1 MEPALRV
8 ALEAVH
14 LSPVRAVVHVTGG
27 AAQSL
32 GWVMAV
38 PGASRT
44 VLEAR
49 VPYARTAMVDVLGA
63 EPSSYVS
70 AQTAMGLARAAYKRG
85 VKLSP
90 PHGSEHRNVVGVGC
104 TCALASVPAKK
115 GAHRC
120 VVATFGVLGSATYE
134 LLLQK
139 GLRDRWEEDGLASRV
154 VVQAL
159 ADAAVEAEAARAEA
173 EMDGDAADAVF
184 PKNKPDAVEKRHAF
198 TIPMDLTDG
207 DALSHTRNKLEDPI
221 ASLLAGDLALVEL
234 IGGTV
239 TAVECVPAY
248 GHLVLPGSFNPLHVG
263 HREMLAAASLL
274 KPDLPLAFELAVS
287 NVDKGTIH
295 VDEVVKRAKQFEGG
309 MLKTLDGQR
318 DLTSSPTSSPDAV
331 IKPSPSKFESP
342 KLLLT
347 RAPFFSTKAALL
359 PGSTFVVGHD
369 TAIRLVMARYYGG
382 ETNMFSAFAK
392 IRFHRCS
399 FIVAGR
405 KSTDGEGTETFLTLA
420 DVGIPPTLKDLFQ
433 DLPGFRNDVSSTEI
447 RERRGREV

>member
-1 MEPALRV
+1 M
-8 ALEAVH
+8 
-14 LSPVRAVVHVTGG
+14 
-27 AAQSL
+27 
-32 GWVMAV
+32 
-38 PGASRT
+38 
-44 VLEAR
+44 
-49 VPYARTAMVDVLGA
+49 
-63 EPSSYVS
+63 
-70 AQTAMGLARAAYKRG
+70 
-85 VKLSP
+85 
-90 PHGSEHRNVVGVGC
+90 
-104 TCALASVPAKK
+104 
-115 GAHRC
+115 
-120 VVATFGVLGSATYE
+120 
-134 LLLQK
+134 LQK

-347 RAPFFSTKAALL
+347 RAPLFSTKAALL